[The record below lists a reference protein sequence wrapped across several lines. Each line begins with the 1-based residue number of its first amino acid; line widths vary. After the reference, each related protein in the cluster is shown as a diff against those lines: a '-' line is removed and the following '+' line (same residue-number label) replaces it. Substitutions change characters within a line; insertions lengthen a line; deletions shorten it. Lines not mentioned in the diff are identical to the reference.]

1 MVGLDTCS
9 IFVLTKH
16 IDMNNID
23 YSKISDRDLI
33 NIVDPNINKGGIP
46 LAAVVEAQKRGLR
59 KKTRRKTI
67 HS

>member
-1 MVGLDTCS
+1 M
-9 IFVLTKH
+9 
-16 IDMNNID
+16 NID

>member
-1 MVGLDTCS
+1 VGLNTYP

-16 IDMNNID
+16 IDMNID